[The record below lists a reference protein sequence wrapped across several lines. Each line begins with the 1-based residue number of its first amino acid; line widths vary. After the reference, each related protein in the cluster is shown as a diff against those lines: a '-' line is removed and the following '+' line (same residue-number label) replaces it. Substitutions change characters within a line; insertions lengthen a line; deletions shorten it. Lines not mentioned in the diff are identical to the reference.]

1 MSVLCFTWRKISW
14 SCFSVVQTFLLF
26 LSFAFTGGKESC
38 CSVGDSGLIPRSRR
52 SPGEGNGNPLQFLAW
67 KKTHGQRSLACYS
80 PWDCRVRRGWATSLY
95 TLKLTSL
102 KPLSP
107 DWLVWMDEPFVF
119 TVLYVTH
126 SWTNENI
133 PFLSCHKN
141 INN

>member
-1 MSVLCFTWRKISW
+1 MSVLCFTWHKISW
-14 SCFSVVQTFLLF
+14 SCFSVVQIFCCFLVL
-26 LSFAFTGGKESC
+26 L
-38 CSVGDSGLIPRSRR
+38 
-52 SPGEGNGNPLQFLAW
+52 LQVV
-67 KKTHGQRSLACYS
+67 KSLAAVWETQVWS
-80 PWDCRVRRGWATSLY
+80 LGPEDPLEKEMATHSSFLPGKKPMDRGAWHGIAWDRRVRHGWVTSLY